1 VEARLWSHPYSC
13 LAEEGQQSDS
23 DPSSSTTAMNES
35 HTIKNE
41 RIEHHLNLVDP
52 IAGHYA
58 RRSGM
63 DRDDLKQVGRLGL
76 LRAAEGYEQGQDK
89 PFEVYAR
96 PHIRGA
102 ILHYLRDSMGLVRL
116 PRRLQEQAQ
125 KTIKNS
131 SSKPE
136 QDGAMSA
143 EMELNVHAYRR
154 RQSWEPLDESR
165 VAANQPEWQPMLMQ
179 ESTRR
184 IWKAIHGLA
193 PSEQRAL
200 IEVVIEGSSL
210 LVAGTKQSVSAM
222 TMQRRLKRALAQL
235 RQELVDQDSSLWS
248 R

>member
-1 VEARLWSHPYSC
+1 MSE
-13 LAEEGQQSDS
+13 
-23 DPSSSTTAMNES
+23 N
-35 HTIKNE
+35 HTIRNA
-41 RIEHHLNLVDP
+41 RIKHHLNLVDP

-58 RRSGM
+58 RRSGL

-102 ILHYLRDSMGLVRL
+102 ILHYLRDSVGLVRL

-125 KTIKNS
+125 NTIKNNS
-131 SSKPE
+131 AEAQQVS
-136 QDGAMSA
+136 MSA
-143 EMELNVHAYRR
+143 EMELQVHAYRC

-165 VAANQPEWQPMLMQ
+165 VAAEQPGWQPMLMQ
-179 ESTRR
+179 ESARR
-184 IWKAIHGLA
+184 IWKAIHQLA
-193 PSEQRAL
+193 LTEQKAL
-200 IEVVIEGSSL
+200 IEVVIEGASL
-210 LVAGTKQSVSAM
+210 RVAGTKQGVSAM

>member
-1 VEARLWSHPYSC
+1 
-13 LAEEGQQSDS
+13 
-23 DPSSSTTAMNES
+23 MNES
-35 HTIKNE
+35 HTIRNE

-143 EMELNVHAYRR
+143 EMELNVHEYRR

-210 LVAGTKQSVSAM
+210 RVAGTKQGVSAM

>member
-1 VEARLWSHPYSC
+1 
-13 LAEEGQQSDS
+13 
-23 DPSSSTTAMNES
+23 MNES
-35 HTIKNE
+35 HTIRNE

-63 DRDDLKQVGRLGL
+63 DREDLKQVGRLGL

-102 ILHYLRDSMGLVRL
+102 ILHYLRDSVGLVRL

-125 KTIKNS
+125 NTIKNS
-131 SSKPE
+131 SSKP
-136 QDGAMSA
+136 QQAGAMSA
-143 EMELNVHAYRR
+143 EMELNVHTYRR

-165 VAANQPEWQPMLMQ
+165 VAADQPEWQPMLMQ
-179 ESTRR
+179 ESARR
-184 IWKAIHGLA
+184 IWRAIHELP

-200 IEVVIEGSSL
+200 IEVVVEGASL
-210 LVAGTKQSVSAM
+210 RAAGTNQGVSAM

>member
-1 VEARLWSHPYSC
+1 
-13 LAEEGQQSDS
+13 
-23 DPSSSTTAMNES
+23 MNEN
-35 HTIKNE
+35 HTIRNA
-41 RIEHHLNLVDP
+41 RIKHHLNLVDP

-58 RRSGM
+58 RRSGL

-89 PFEVYAR
+89 PFEVFAR

-102 ILHYLRDSMGLVRL
+102 ILHYLRDSVGLVRL

-125 KTIKNS
+125 NTIKNTS
-131 SSKPE
+131 SEPQQAS
-136 QDGAMSA
+136 MSA
-143 EMELNVHAYRR
+143 EMELQVYAYRQ

-165 VAANQPEWQPMLMQ
+165 VAADQPGWQPMLMQ
-179 ESTRR
+179 ESTRQ
-184 IWKAIHGLA
+184 IWKAIHQLGQT
-193 PSEQRAL
+193 EQMAL
-200 IEVVIEGSSL
+200 IEVVIEGASL
-210 LVAGTKQSVSAM
+210 RIAGRKQGVSAM

>member
-1 VEARLWSHPYSC
+1 
-13 LAEEGQQSDS
+13 
-23 DPSSSTTAMNES
+23 MNES
-35 HTIKNE
+35 HTIRNE

-63 DRDDLKQVGRLGL
+63 DRDDLKQVDRLGL

-89 PFEVYAR
+89 PFEVCAR

-102 ILHYLRDSMGLVRL
+102 ILHYLRDSVGLVRL

-125 KTIKNS
+125 NTIKNS
-131 SSKPE
+131 SSKP
-136 QDGAMSA
+136 QQSGAMSA
-143 EMELNVHAYRR
+143 EMELNVHTYRR

-165 VAANQPEWQPMLMQ
+165 VAADQPEWQPMLMQ
-179 ESTRR
+179 ENARR
-184 IWKAIHGLA
+184 IWRAIHELP

-200 IEVVIEGSSL
+200 IEVVVEGASL
-210 LVAGTKQSVSAM
+210 RAAGTNQGVSAM

-235 RQELVDQDSSLWS
+235 RQELIDQDSSLWS

>member
-1 VEARLWSHPYSC
+1 
-13 LAEEGQQSDS
+13 
-23 DPSSSTTAMNES
+23 
-35 HTIKNE
+35 
-41 RIEHHLNLVDP
+41 
-52 IAGHYA
+52 
-58 RRSGM
+58 
-63 DRDDLKQVGRLGL
+63 
-76 LRAAEGYEQGQDK
+76 
-89 PFEVYAR
+89 
-96 PHIRGA
+96 
-102 ILHYLRDSMGLVRL
+102 
-116 PRRLQEQAQ
+116 
-125 KTIKNS
+125 
-131 SSKPE
+131 
-136 QDGAMSA
+136 MSA
-143 EMELNVHAYRR
+143 KMELNVHTYRR

-210 LVAGTKQSVSAM
+210 RVAGTKQGVSAM